1 MKYPIV
7 FSRFETNFS
16 GYGLAVLEKAYNIR
30 IKQVINGE
38 YTLSFI
44 LPRTDPKWAYVQEE
58 NFVMVEGQLFRIR
71 TFNEIRDSNGRLLS
85 NIQCEH
91 VWYDANDCKFIPNF
105 EMIGETPEV
114 ILTAA
119 FAGTRFVVGTVD
131 PDLPKTDI
139 FLSKT
144 NPAAIVNQ
152 LVENVGGELVR
163 NNYTVGLR
171 KRIGNNN
178 GVEFRT
184 GKNNVEIR
192 KSTDSRSLCTRLYP
206 YGQDDLDITSV
217 NNGVA
222 YLDSQYINNYDYI
235 HERHI
240 DYRDIADPE
249 ELKNKAL
256 AEFSTQDRDGID
268 KPKVTYEISIVEL
281 KKLSGYQFEA
291 FNLGDTVR
299 VIDEDL
305 NIDVNARIM
314 EYEYYPYEP
323 QRSRVVLANF
333 KDNVGKLLADLAD
346 TRNRLDSITT
356 PQGKVKAA
364 WLENIME
371 KLQTEVQEGLTKKV
385 VSHDYGDI
393 WVDDIE
399 NPTKAIAIVNGMFA
413 IANSKKE
420 NGDWDWRTFGTGD
433 GFVADLI
440 NAGILRLAEALTIE
454 NDDGTVSLKSDG
466 LRIVNGDARAAFLRD
481 AISMQVKEGDTWTDR
496 IYFDP
501 VARKYVFD
509 GLLSADTIEALQ
521 ANIAL
526 LISQAVIAQALYSEL
541 GYIAEMTVDQIDT
554 SVKAKAYLDGDTGD
568 VNYWRGFEQHIIF
581 YTGRVKFEED
591 GVTPLPPVQAKDR
604 HGRLLYWADEEHKT
618 VTYETNESPVLIY
631 QYDEL
636 EKAKITLE
644 KNISNDEYDVKIV
657 LGAGYGNKTFPDRG
671 KAYIYKDV
679 DGLLL
684 KYIKANGDEEFIR
697 LGENGTSLSHDIL
710 SALNFYSNGFI
721 AEYGDTSVG
730 YRWTKDGSGRIT
742 QLENIYTSEV
752 VPVTWN
758 GGAI

>member
-1 MKYPIV
+1 MEYPIV

-16 GYGLAVLEKAYNIR
+16 GYGLAVLEKAYNIQ
-30 IKQVINGE
+30 IKHVINGE

-440 NAGILRLAEALTIE
+440 NAGILRLAESLTIE
-454 NDDGTVSLKSDG
+454 NEGGTVSLREDG
-466 LRIVNGDARAAFLRD
+466 LRIEGEDTRSAFVKN
-481 AISMQVKEGDTWTDR
+481 AVSMQVKEGDQWVDAL
-496 IYFDP
+496 YFDP
-501 VARKYVFD
+501 ETKKYYFN
-509 GLLSADTIEALQ
+509 GMLTANAIEAIKASINVLVSYTIITQ
-521 ANIAL
+521 N
-526 LISQAVIAQALYSEL
+526 LYSEK
-541 GYIAEMTVDQIDT
+541 GYIAELTVDQLDT
-554 SVKAKAYLDGDTGD
+554 SQKVRNYLAGNLGD
-568 VNYWRGFEQHIIF
+568 VNYIKIYDQHIEF
-581 YTGRVKFEED
+581 RTGKVKF
-591 GVTPLPPVQAKDR
+591 
-604 HGRLLYWADEEHKT
+604 DEELNPLTEQAMDRFGKALFW
-618 VTYETNESPVLIY
+618 VDEERKSVQYEDNGDPVIIY
-631 QYDEL
+631 QYNEL
-636 EKAKITLE
+636 VKARMSFIYNSAT
-644 KNISNDEYDVKIV
+644 KNYEVEWEV
-657 LGAGYGNKTFPDRG
+657 GAGHGIPGFPERG
-671 KAYIYKDV
+671 KLFIQKDAEGGTIKYV
-679 DGLLL
+679 RADG
-684 KYIKANGDEEFIR
+684 KEEYIR
-697 LGENGTSLSHDIL
+697 LCEEGTFISHDTLTKIE
-710 SALNFYSNGFI
+710 FYSNGFI
-721 AEYGDTSVG
+721 AEYGNTQVG

-742 QLENIYTSEV
+742 QLENIYANEV
-752 VPVTWN
+752 IPVTWS
-758 GGAI
+758 GGSI

>member
-30 IKQVINGE
+30 IKHVINGE

-440 NAGILRLAEALTIE
+440 NAGILRLAESLTIE
-454 NDDGTVSLKSDG
+454 NEGGTVSLREDG
-466 LRIVNGDARAAFLRD
+466 LRIEGEDTRSAFVKN
-481 AISMQVKEGDTWTDR
+481 AVSMQVKEGDQWVDAL
-496 IYFDP
+496 YFDP
-501 VARKYVFD
+501 ETKKYYFNGV
-509 GLLSADTIEALQ
+509 LTANAIEAIKASINVLVSYTIITQ
-521 ANIAL
+521 N
-526 LISQAVIAQALYSEL
+526 LYSEK
-541 GYIAEMTVDQIDT
+541 GYIAELTVDEIDT
-554 SVKAKAYLDGDTGD
+554 SLKVQAYQEGNTDDI
-568 VNYWRGFEQHIIF
+568 NYFRGHSHHIEF
-581 YTGRVKFEED
+581 FTASVKFKED
-591 GVTPLPPVQAKDR
+591 GVTPLDPVHAVDR
-604 HGRLLYWADEEHKT
+604 HGRPLYWADEEHKT
-618 VTYETNESPVLIY
+618 VTFEENDDPVMIY
-631 QYDEL
+631 QYNED
-636 EKAKITLE
+636 KKMDITFERDL
-644 KNISNDEYDVKIV
+644 ISNEYEPLIV
-657 LGAGYGNKTFPDRG
+657 LGAGIGSSDPNRG
-671 KAYIYKDV
+671 KAFIHKHKFGLDIKYV
-679 DGLLL
+679 ASDGSER
-684 KYIKANGDEEFIR
+684 KI
-697 LGENGTSLSHDIL
+697 SLSDSGMSGIENVDDQNT
-710 SALNFYSNGFI
+710 STGVGQIKFWTGTE
-721 AEYGDTSVG
+721 AEYAAITPSADTLYFIKS
-730 YRWTKDGSGRIT
+730 
-742 QLENIYTSEV
+742 
-752 VPVTWN
+752 
-758 GGAI
+758 